1 LVMSGTLAALWR
13 KHPAK
18 IVSLA
23 LWLPSFI
30 MATLVDSYPEAGRT
44 LTSR

>member
-1 LVMSGTLAALWR
+1 MFGTLAALWR

-23 LWLPSFI
+23 AYLPSFM
-30 MATLVDSYPEAGRT
+30 MATLVDAYPEAGRT